1 MRVRDRHSNFIS
13 LTEERWDHIVQYHP
27 ELDEHYDEVLATIRF
42 GRRRQDALDPLKYK
56 YIRSCLTLPFGMTH
70 IVVVVR
76 MGRAPFVLTAYGVEK
91 HVKP

>member
-1 MRVRDRHSNFIS
+1 MQIKDRYGNSIQ
-13 LTEERWDHIVQYHP
+13 LTEERWAHIVQYHP
-27 ELDEHYDEVLATIRF
+27 ELEEHYDEVLATIRF

-56 YIRSCLTLPFGMTH
+56 YIRSCLPLPFGMTH

-76 MGRAPFVLTAYGVEK
+76 MGRTPFVLTAYGVEK